1 MCQSSDRA
9 ETRALTHIIEATAA
23 HKVFVDAHSDNQAVV
38 DFFHRLQQNHD
49 AYIDANPD
57 NKELHIWLD
66 NALNKFDEIYSGDR
80 PGFLDGYKKLKDEI
94 TPWGD

>member
-1 MCQSSDRA
+1 MLSIRNSSILIYIYMYS
-9 ETRALTHIIEATAA
+9 TILLNIIE
-23 HKVFVDAHSDNQAVV
+23 
-38 DFFHRLQQNHD
+38 
-49 AYIDANPD
+49 Y